1 MFRLYFLTLLCFH
14 TLCLSLFV
22 RNDKLATE
30 LREARDRLV
39 ADCNRD
45 QYIQKLV
52 NEYERQLKDEKERS
66 GQLQVENKALTERL
80 NQEVR
85 N

>member
-1 MFRLYFLTLLCFH
+1 MLSCF
-14 TLCLSLFV
+14 SLAI

-52 NEYERQLKDEKERS
+52 TEHERQLKDEKQRNC
-66 GQLQVENKALTERL
+66 QLQDENKALCERL
-80 NQEVR
+80 NLEVR
-85 N
+85 K